1 MNRRRYRIEYGST
14 ALGDLDS
21 LGEKVRTQ
29 VLRKIERLKSGL
41 HGNIKHLRRADVAYR
56 LRTGDYRI
64 LFDIEGDVIVIR
76 RIGHRKNVYTK
87 ILEREIG
94 RTVRQ
99 KRQQLSAIREEVE
112 NLLDYL
118 AVLEARAKDAGKPRL
133 SHGEVKKRYG

>member
-14 ALGDLDS
+14 ALSNLDS

-64 LFDIEGDVIVIR
+64 LFDVEGDVIVIR
-76 RIGHRKNVYTK
+76 RIGHRKNVY
-87 ILEREIG
+87 
-94 RTVRQ
+94 
-99 KRQQLSAIREEVE
+99 
-112 NLLDYL
+112 D
-118 AVLEARAKDAGKPRL
+118 
-133 SHGEVKKRYG
+133 

>member
-41 HGNIKHLRRADVAYR
+41 HSNIKHLRRADVAYR

-64 LFDIEGDVIVIR
+64 LFDVEGDVIVIR
-76 RIGHRKNVYTK
+76 RIGHRKNVY
-87 ILEREIG
+87 
-94 RTVRQ
+94 
-99 KRQQLSAIREEVE
+99 
-112 NLLDYL
+112 D
-118 AVLEARAKDAGKPRL
+118 
-133 SHGEVKKRYG
+133 

>member
-64 LFDIEGDVIVIR
+64 LFDVEGDVIIIR
-76 RIGHRKNVYTK
+76 RIGHRKNVY
-87 ILEREIG
+87 
-94 RTVRQ
+94 
-99 KRQQLSAIREEVE
+99 
-112 NLLDYL
+112 D
-118 AVLEARAKDAGKPRL
+118 
-133 SHGEVKKRYG
+133 

>member
-14 ALGDLDS
+14 ALSDLDS

-64 LFDIEGDVIVIR
+64 LFDVEGDVIVIR

>member
-41 HGNIKHLRRADVAYR
+41 HGNIKHLRRVDVAYR

-64 LFDIEGDVIVIR
+64 LFDVEGDVIVIR
-76 RIGHRKNVYTK
+76 RIGHRKNVY
-87 ILEREIG
+87 
-94 RTVRQ
+94 
-99 KRQQLSAIREEVE
+99 
-112 NLLDYL
+112 D
-118 AVLEARAKDAGKPRL
+118 
-133 SHGEVKKRYG
+133 

>member
-41 HGNIKHLRRADVAYR
+41 HGNIKHLRRAEVAYR

-64 LFDIEGDVIVIR
+64 LFDVEGDVIVIR
-76 RIGHRKNVYTK
+76 RIGHRKNVY
-87 ILEREIG
+87 
-94 RTVRQ
+94 
-99 KRQQLSAIREEVE
+99 
-112 NLLDYL
+112 D
-118 AVLEARAKDAGKPRL
+118 
-133 SHGEVKKRYG
+133 